1 MRSFLL
7 PVILTV
13 LLAVSSRQLF
23 SQSNGALLWEED
35 IRKFE
40 HLDST
45 EIYPDDAILFVGSSS
60 IRLWATLAQDMEPF
74 EVIQRGYGGA
84 KLSDLTVFAER
95 IVYPHPSKAIVLFVA
110 NDITGNDED
119 KSAEEV
125 EKLFRDLLATIRR
138 KYPETP
144 VFWIATTPTPLRWP
158 VWPEIASANHR
169 IENACKEY
177 DNTCFIRTDSA
188 FLGKTDRPVTEL
200 FQADSLHLN
209 AQGYTVWKK
218 IIKGEL
224 ERVLGGNNTPVL
236 P

>member
-7 PVILTV
+7 LIILSVILNS
-13 LLAVSSRQLF
+13 SSRQLF
-23 SQSNGALLWEED
+23 SQSDDVLRWEED

-45 EIYPDDAILFVGSSS
+45 EIYPGDAILFVGSSS
-60 IRLWATLAQDMEPF
+60 IRLWSTLAQDMEPF

-84 KLSDLTVFAER
+84 KLSDLTVFIER
-95 IVYPHPSKAIVLFVA
+95 IIFPHPARAIVLFVA
-110 NDITGNDED
+110 NDITGQDED

-125 EKLFRDLLATIRR
+125 ERLFRELMAKIRR

-158 VWPEIASANHR
+158 VWPEIASANNR

-177 DNTCFIRTDSA
+177 ENTCFIRTDSA
-188 FLGKTDRPVTEL
+188 FLDKTDRPVMEL
-200 FQADSLHLN
+200 FQTDSLHLN
-209 AQGYTVWKK
+209 TQGYAVWKK

-224 ERVLGGNNTPVL
+224 ERVLCGNNAPVL